1 MPINQ
6 WVIIVK
12 KLFNVIFC
20 DLCNSNR
27 FKKTNY
33 YVGKKYLIKCK
44 KCRLIRLN
52 SFKKEYDKD
61 LYKYY
66 DDYSES
72 VKTKEWEERSKLNL
86 ENLIKSLNKISIKYQ
101 KRQKE
106 ISLLDFGCG
115 LGLTLEAANKI
126 GWNAF
131 GIEMNDFCLKFCR
144 KRNQKVFSDLTKIN
158 ENTKFDIITLFDVI
172 EHVSNPTDLL
182 KKLKTKLKENG
193 FLIITT
199 PNWNSLERIVFQND
213 WKAIDPQHYHYF
225 TKNTLIN
232 SLNKSKLVIVDLKTR
247 NFNPFQKK
255 VKSNKKILKDQK
267 VTTTKLRS
275 MSSRGIGFIVKNI
288 LNIILNI
295 FSLGS
300 TLEIICK

>member
-1 MPINQ
+1 M
-6 WVIIVK
+6 
-12 KLFNVIFC
+12 
-20 DLCNSNR
+20 
-27 FKKTNY
+27 
-33 YVGKKYLIKCK
+33 
-44 KCRLIRLN
+44 
-52 SFKKEYDKD
+52 
-61 LYKYY
+61 
-66 DDYSES
+66 
-72 VKTKEWEERSKLNL
+72 
-86 ENLIKSLNKISIKYQ
+86 
-101 KRQKE
+101 
-106 ISLLDFGCG
+106 
-115 LGLTLEAANKI
+115 
-126 GWNAF
+126 
-131 GIEMNDFCLKFCR
+131 
-144 KRNQKVFSDLTKIN
+144 
-158 ENTKFDIITLFDVI
+158 FDVI

-255 VKSNKKILKDQK
+255 AKSNKKILKDQK

-275 MSSRGIGFIVKNI
+275 IFSRGIGFIVKNI